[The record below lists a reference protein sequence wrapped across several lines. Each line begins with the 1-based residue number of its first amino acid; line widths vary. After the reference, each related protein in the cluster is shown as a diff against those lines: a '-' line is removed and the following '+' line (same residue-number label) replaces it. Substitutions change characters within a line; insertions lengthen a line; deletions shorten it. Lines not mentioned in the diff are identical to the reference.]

1 MWNWLKHRIVTKSWK
16 FNDIICNHM
25 KCKPIVSL
33 TCCDSSCGRTS
44 NRSSRLP
51 RSKKKKGQ
59 DEVMQVVPNF
69 LNQEQLINI
78 VYLKKMGIT
87 SKSCILLNSWL
98 EPCFFLWNF
107 FASCWPQKRKK
118 NILSQ
123 KHVWSFYQNIWWKQ
137 GLFFNLCGQKISKFF
152 FQNSK
157 FSQHCTEKQIFPQF
171 CPKKLLGCKTFAYQ
185 KKPKLDHE
193 TLHIT
198 ERHWQNSSQHHCV
211 IWFPIHNDYW

>member
-1 MWNWLKHRIVTKSWK
+1 MWNWLKHGIITKSWK

-78 VYLKKMGIT
+78 VYLRKMGIT

-98 EPCFFLWNF
+98 EPCFFLWYF

-118 NILSQ
+118 KKKRIFCHRRMS
-123 KHVWSFYQNIWWKQ
+123 
-137 GLFFNLCGQKISKFF
+137 GLF
-152 FQNSK
+152 
-157 FSQHCTEKQIFPQF
+157 T
-171 CPKKLLGCKTFAYQ
+171 KTFGGSKDFFSIYVVKRLANFSFKTANLVNIALKNRFFHNFVQ
-185 KKPKLDHE
+185 K
-193 TLHIT
+193 
-198 ERHWQNSSQHHCV
+198 NC
-211 IWFPIHNDYW
+211 